1 MGGNLYRTSSPIN
14 PELGR
19 NEIADA
25 AIEKAGV
32 TVIVNLA
39 DNEESAKAY
48 EGFADTYYSKQNVKY
63 LNLGVDFSD
72 ASFKAGFAD
81 GLRFMAENPGV
92 YAFHCTEG
100 KDRAG
105 FMAALL
111 ECLMGATYDEVVAD
125 YMVTYYNYYGI
136 EKGTEKYEAIANSN
150 IIKTLKNAFGV
161 EDLAKADLAAEAAEY
176 IKEIGLSDTEIAAL
190 KKNLAPTFTDING
203 HWAYEAINYCYEAG
217 LISGVGDNKFAPE
230 VELNRAMLVT
240 ILYRLEGSPE
250 VTAEN
255 KFDDV
260 DDSWYTNAIIWATE
274 NGVVNGY
281 GDGKFGPTD
290 SITREQFAA
299 ILWRYAKLKGVD
311 VSVGEETNILSY
323 EDALEISDWA
333 FEAIQWTC
341 GAGIMKGMTETTINP
356 QNTATRAQ
364 AATILMRYIEATK

>member
-1 MGGNLYRTSSPIN
+1 M
-14 PELGR
+14 
-19 NEIADA
+19 
-25 AIEKAGV
+25 
-32 TVIVNLA
+32 NLA